1 MLPAVAR
8 SSRPHCW
15 ALNCAPSSQTVLRRL
30 SSSALCRLQR
40 AVAAAAVP
48 MRTCESNTA
57 LRPPSVLLPGARVC
71 RTPLNTAVSICPS
84 STAVGAETSSRPAS
98 RPTV

>member
-1 MLPAVAR
+1 MSMRPPTRFSCPPSARASSPSMRMLPAVAR

-57 LRPPSVLLPGARVC
+57 LRPVPS
-71 RTPLNTAVSICPS
+71 
-84 STAVGAETSSRPAS
+84 
-98 RPTV
+98 